1 MFGINYS
8 FYEDKYKDIISGVF
22 ADNPKNYKALL
33 KAIHLFYTNK
43 NQQAV
48 AILEKLADSC
58 TSIEDITV
66 VLLFKALSYKDMKML
81 NSSAETYEILL
92 QKNPSYSRAW
102 SNLGLLYMDM
112 GKAREAGDALRNA
125 LAYNP
130 ENPYA
135 YCNLAAYYTQTGD
148 AAKALECSLK
158 ALKLFPRL
166 TPAMSAASL
175 AYAMMGD
182 TENSEYYFKLYG
194 ANGGDA
200 NSLRILL
207 DRVNIQ

>member
-1 MFGINYS
+1 MFGTDYS
-8 FYEDKYKDIISGVF
+8 FYEDKYKEIISGAF
-22 ADNPKNYKALL
+22 AENTKSYKTLL

-43 NQQAV
+43 NQQAI
-48 AILEKLADSC
+48 AILEKLENSC
-58 TSIEDITV
+58 KRIEDITV
-66 VLLFKALSYKDMKML
+66 VLLFKALSYKDLKMF
-81 NSSAETYEILL
+81 NSAAETYELLL

-148 AAKALECSLK
+148 AKKALECAMK
-158 ALKLFPRL
+158 ALRLFPRL

-175 AYAMMGD
+175 ACAMLGD
-182 TENSEYYFKLYG
+182 RENSEYYFRLYA
-194 ANGGDA
+194 ANGGDSD
-200 NSLRILL
+200 SLRILI
-207 DRVNIQ
+207 DRVYS

>member
-1 MFGINYS
+1 MFGTDYS
-8 FYEDKYKDIISGVF
+8 FYEDKYKDIISGTF
-22 ADNPKNYKALL
+22 TNSPKNYKTLL
-33 KAIHLFYTNK
+33 KAIHYFYTNK
-43 NQQAV
+43 NQQAIV
-48 AILEKLADSC
+48 ILEKLEVSC
-58 TSIEDITV
+58 ESIEDITV
-66 VLLFKALSYKDMKML
+66 VLLFKALSYREMKMF
-81 NSSAETYEILL
+81 NSAAETYEVLL
-92 QKNPSYSRAW
+92 QKNPTYSRAW

-130 ENPYA
+130 QNPYA
-135 YCNLAAYYTQTGD
+135 YCNLATYYIQVGD
-148 AAKALECSLK
+148 AQKALEAALK
-158 ALKLFPRL
+158 AHKLFPRL

-200 NSLRILL
+200 DSLRILI
-207 DRVNIQ
+207 DRVTII